1 MSNRALLSF
10 LQGGDRLTA
19 FHVSAAGPAGR
30 REGPTHFS
38 GERFEFSAKTHG
50 GDAATDK
57 KDYSKKEN
65 REEAGPKKKKAK
77 TDDDSGS
84 DSDDDGPHYKSD
96 GIHKKG
102 SDAGVW
108 LTHCILMVPSAFS
121 HRLLHVA
128 FSQMAT
134 ARRARARRARAS
146 GRTRTATAKRMV
158 SRKRSNVCVST
169 RHYPT
174 KATTSPG
181 CVRFVKDTY
190 THRRAWS
197 QLSTSVS
204 TVYNSETGLK
214 LPRGSQ

>member
-19 FHVSAAGPAGR
+19 FHLGAAGPAGR

-65 REEAGPKKKKAK
+65 REESGPKKKKAK

-84 DSDDDGPHYKSD
+84 DSDGDGPHYKSD

-102 SDAGVW
+102 SDADGDGK
-108 LTHCILMVPSAFS
+108 TGEGKGKKKDFKKDNNNNGKPDILE
-121 HRLLHVA
+121 
-128 FSQMAT
+128 
-134 ARRARARRARAS
+134 
-146 GRTRTATAKRMV
+146 K
-158 SRKRSNVCVST
+158 K
-169 RHYPT
+169 
-174 KATTSPG
+174 K
-181 CVRFVKDTY
+181 
-190 THRRAWS
+190 
-197 QLSTSVS
+197 
-204 TVYNSETGLK
+204 
-214 LPRGSQ
+214 